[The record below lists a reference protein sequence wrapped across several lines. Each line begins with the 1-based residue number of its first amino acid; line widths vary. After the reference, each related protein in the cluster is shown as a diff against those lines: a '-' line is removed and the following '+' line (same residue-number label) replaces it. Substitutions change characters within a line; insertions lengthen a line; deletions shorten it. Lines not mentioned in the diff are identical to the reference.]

1 MFETQFIISTAV
13 SLVINLFYT
22 ILALIIG
29 IAGLKFVDYKLLK
42 SIDLE
47 KEIKNGNLAAA
58 IFASTILIFVALIV
72 SFGLKG

>member
-47 KEIKNGNLAAA
+47 EEIKKGNLAAA

>member
-22 ILALIIG
+22 ILALII
-29 IAGLKFVDYKLLK
+29 
-42 SIDLE
+42 
-47 KEIKNGNLAAA
+47 KNGNLAAS
-58 IFASTILIFVALIV
+58 IFASTILIFVAVIV